1 MNKLFYPKLA
11 FLNLK
16 KNHKTYVPYLFTCI
30 LTIMLFYA
38 LSAIGMNSGLE
49 QIRGGTVIGTVM
61 EWVTALTG
69 GFSLIFLFYTNSFLI
84 KQRRKELGLYQVMGM
99 DKKNLSLMMLWE
111 TLITA
116 AVSLGAGLLL
126 GLALGK
132 LMFLIFLKVVH
143 FPVPLDF
150 AVEPEALLQT
160 VRLFLAVFLMN
171 LAWNLFRVARSKISE
186 MVGASRAG
194 EREPRGKWIL
204 AIFGLASLGSG
215 YYIAQTADSP
225 LSAVN
230 VFFFAVILVI
240 IGTYLLFISGSI
252 VLLKALKK
260 NKNYYYKTKHFTAV
274 SGMLYR
280 MKQNAAGLANIC
292 IMSTAVI
299 VVLSVCVCLYA
310 GIEDSLKNQFPK
322 EVSVSIPDG
331 SDEIRTKTVQL
342 IQETAEEADVKV
354 TGELGYRSFLLPC
367 MLKGDT
373 AMFGNAVTY
382 GDEEGFTESYRGMVL
397 IPLEDY
403 KAVTGENETLQEGE
417 ALIYAPED
425 EYAYDTIL
433 LGDVP
438 YTVKEVQDNVPL
450 VAEGMMSNVVQ
461 MFYVILPDVSSVE
474 YLAKEYG
481 FSTEELN
488 HVGYNAW
495 FDLEGDAQDK
505 EEMVRLLEEMIVQEN
520 PNSYVQY
527 KEDYRQ
533 STYVMNGGAL
543 FIGIFVGALF
553 LISTVLIIYYKQ
565 ISEGYDDRENY
576 QIMQK
581 VGMDRREVRRTIRS
595 QILAVFFLPL
605 LGAFLHVAFA
615 FRVMTML
622 LEVMYVLNVPLFLV
636 CTAGVTA
643 VFTLFYVIVYMV
655 TSREYY
661 RIVR

>member
-438 YTVKEVQDNVPL
+438 YTVKEVQENVPL

-481 FSTEELN
+481 FSSEELN
-488 HVGYNAW
+488 HVGYDAW
-495 FDLEGDAQDK
+495 FDMEGDAQDK
-505 EEMVRLLEEMIVQEN
+505 EEMVRRLEESIVQEN
-520 PNSYVQY
+520 PDSIVQY
-527 KEDYRQ
+527 KEDYRE

-543 FIGIFVGALF
+543 FIGIFAGALF

-622 LEVMYVLNVPLFLV
+622 LEVMYVLNVPLFLK

>member
-1 MNKLFYPKLA
+1 M
-11 FLNLK
+11 NLK
-16 KNHKTYVPYLFTCI
+16 KNHKTYAPYLFTCI

-38 LSAIGMNSGLE
+38 LSAIGMNNGLE
-49 QIRGGTVIGTVM
+49 QIRGGTAIGTVM

-69 GFSLIFLFYTNSFLI
+69 GFSVIFLFYTNSFLI
-84 KQRRKELGLYQVMGM
+84 KQRKKELGLYQVMGM

-150 AVEPEALLQT
+150 AVEPEALLKT
-160 VRLFLAVFLMN
+160 ARLFLAVFLIN
-171 LAWNLFRVARSKISE
+171 LAWNLFRVARSAISE
-186 MVGASRAG
+186 LAGASRAG
-194 EREPRGKWIL
+194 EREPRGKWLL
-204 AIFGLASLGSG
+204 AVFGLASLGGG

-225 LSAVN
+225 LTAVN

-240 IGTYLLFISGSI
+240 IGTYLLFMSGSI

-260 NKNYYYKTKHFTAV
+260 KKTYYYKIKHFTAV

-280 MKQNAAGLANIC
+280 MKQNA
-292 IMSTAVI
+292 V
-299 VVLSVCVCLYA
+299 
-310 GIEDSLKNQFPK
+310 
-322 EVSVSIPDG
+322 
-331 SDEIRTKTVQL
+331 RL
-342 IQETAEEADVKV
+342 IQETAKEAGVKV
-354 TGELGYRSFLLPC
+354 KGELGYRSFLLPC
-367 MLKGDT
+367 MLKGDA

-403 KAVTGENETLQEGE
+403 NAVTGENATLQEGE
-417 ALIYAPED
+417 ALVYAPED

-438 YTVKEVQDNVPL
+438 YTVKEVLENAPL
-450 VAEGMMSNVVQ
+450 IAEGMMSHVVG

-481 FSTEELN
+481 FSSEELN
-488 HVGYNAW
+488 HVGYDAW
-495 FDLEGDAQDK
+495 FDMEGDAQDK
-505 EEMVRLLEEMIVQEN
+505 EEMVRRLEESIVREN
-520 PNSYVQY
+520 PDSIVQY
-527 KEDYRQ
+527 KEDYRE

-543 FIGIFVGALF
+543 FIGIFAGALF

-622 LEVMYVLNVPLFLV
+622 LEVMYVLNVPLFLK

>member
-1 MNKLFYPKLA
+1 M
-11 FLNLK
+11 NLK
-16 KNHKTYVPYLFTCI
+16 KNHKTYAPYLFTCI

-38 LSAIGMNSGLE
+38 LSAIGMNNGLE
-49 QIRGGTVIGTVM
+49 QIRGGTAIGTVM

-69 GFSLIFLFYTNSFLI
+69 GFSVIFLFYTNSFLI
-84 KQRRKELGLYQVMGM
+84 KQRKKELGLYQVMGM

-150 AVEPEALLQT
+150 AVEPEALLET
-160 VRLFLAVFLMN
+160 ARLFLAVFLIN
-171 LAWNLFRVARSKISE
+171 LAWNLFRVARSAISE
-186 MVGASRAG
+186 LAGASRAG
-194 EREPRGKWIL
+194 EREPRGKWLL
-204 AIFGLASLGSG
+204 AVFGLASLGGG

-225 LSAVN
+225 LTAVN

-240 IGTYLLFISGSI
+240 IGTYLLFMSGSI

-260 NKNYYYKTKHFTAV
+260 KKTYYYKIKHFTAV

-280 MKQNAAGLANIC
+280 MKQNAA
-292 IMSTAVI
+292 
-299 VVLSVCVCLYA
+299 
-310 GIEDSLKNQFPK
+310 
-322 EVSVSIPDG
+322 
-331 SDEIRTKTVQL
+331 RL
-342 IQETAEEADVKV
+342 IQETAKEAGVKV
-354 TGELGYRSFLLPC
+354 KGELGYRSFLLPC
-367 MLKGDT
+367 MLKGDA

-403 KAVTGENETLQEGE
+403 NAVTGENATLQEGE
-417 ALIYAPED
+417 ALVYAPED

-438 YTVKEVQDNVPL
+438 YTVKEVLENAPL
-450 VAEGMMSNVVQ
+450 IAEGMMSHVVG

-481 FSTEELN
+481 FSSEELN
-488 HVGYNAW
+488 HVGYDAW
-495 FDLEGDAQDK
+495 FDMEGDAQDK
-505 EEMVRLLEEMIVQEN
+505 EEMVRRLEESIVREN
-520 PNSYVQY
+520 PDSIVQY
-527 KEDYRQ
+527 KEDYRE

-543 FIGIFVGALF
+543 FIGIFAGALF

-622 LEVMYVLNVPLFLV
+622 LEVMYVLNVPLFLK

>member
-1 MNKLFYPKLA
+1 M
-11 FLNLK
+11 NLK
-16 KNHKTYVPYLFTCI
+16 KNHKTYAPYLFTCI

-38 LSAIGMNSGLE
+38 LSAIGMNNGLE
-49 QIRGGTVIGTVM
+49 QIRGGTAIGTVM

-69 GFSLIFLFYTNSFLI
+69 GFSVIFLFYTNSFLI
-84 KQRRKELGLYQVMGM
+84 KQRKKELGLYQVMGM

-150 AVEPEALLQT
+150 AVEPEALLKT
-160 VRLFLAVFLMN
+160 ARLFLAVFLIN
-171 LAWNLFRVARSKISE
+171 LAWNLFRVARSAISE
-186 MVGASRAG
+186 LAGASRAG
-194 EREPRGKWIL
+194 EREPRGKWLL
-204 AIFGLASLGSG
+204 AVFGLASLGGG

-225 LSAVN
+225 LTAVN

-240 IGTYLLFISGSI
+240 IGTYLLFMSGSI

-260 NKNYYYKTKHFTAV
+260 KKTYYYKIKHFTAV

-280 MKQNAAGLANIC
+280 MKQNAA
-292 IMSTAVI
+292 
-299 VVLSVCVCLYA
+299 
-310 GIEDSLKNQFPK
+310 
-322 EVSVSIPDG
+322 
-331 SDEIRTKTVQL
+331 RL
-342 IQETAEEADVKV
+342 IQETAKEAGVKV
-354 TGELGYRSFLLPC
+354 KGELGYRSFLLPC
-367 MLKGDT
+367 MLKGDA

-403 KAVTGENETLQEGE
+403 NAVTGENATLQEGE
-417 ALIYAPED
+417 ALVYAPED

-438 YTVKEVQDNVPL
+438 YTVKEVLENAPL
-450 VAEGMMSNVVQ
+450 IAEGMMSHVVG

-481 FSTEELN
+481 FSSEELN
-488 HVGYNAW
+488 HVGYDAW
-495 FDLEGDAQDK
+495 FNMEGDAQDK
-505 EEMVRLLEEMIVQEN
+505 EEMVRRLEESLVREN
-520 PNSYVQY
+520 PDSIVQY
-527 KEDYRQ
+527 KEDYRE

-622 LEVMYVLNVPLFLV
+622 LEVMYVLNVPLFLK

>member
-11 FLNLK
+11 FMNLK
-16 KNHKTYVPYLFTCI
+16 KNHKTYAPYLFTCI

-38 LSAIGMNSGLE
+38 LSAIGMNNGLE
-49 QIRGGTVIGTVM
+49 QIRGGTAIGTVM

-69 GFSLIFLFYTNSFLI
+69 GFSVIFLFYTNSFLI
-84 KQRRKELGLYQVMGM
+84 KQRKKELGLYQVMGM

-132 LMFLIFLKVVH
+132 LMFLIFLKAVH

-150 AVEPEALLQT
+150 AVEPEALLKT
-160 VRLFLAVFLMN
+160 ARLFLAVFLIN
-171 LAWNLFRVARSKISE
+171 LAWNLFRVARSAISE
-186 MVGASRAG
+186 LAGASRAG
-194 EREPRGKWIL
+194 EREPRGKWLL
-204 AIFGLASLGSG
+204 AVFGLASLGGG

-225 LSAVN
+225 LTAVN

-240 IGTYLLFISGSI
+240 IGTYLLFMSGSI

-260 NKNYYYKTKHFTAV
+260 NKTYYYKTKHFTAV

-280 MKQNAAGLANIC
+280 MKQ
-292 IMSTAVI
+292 
-299 VVLSVCVCLYA
+299 
-310 GIEDSLKNQFPK
+310 
-322 EVSVSIPDG
+322 
-331 SDEIRTKTVQL
+331 
-342 IQETAEEADVKV
+342 
-354 TGELGYRSFLLPC
+354 
-367 MLKGDT
+367 
-373 AMFGNAVTY
+373 NAVTY

-403 KAVTGENETLQEGE
+403 NAVTGENATLQEGE
-417 ALIYAPED
+417 ALVCAPED

-438 YTVKEVQDNVPL
+438 YTVKEVLENAPL
-450 VAEGMMSNVVQ
+450 IAEGMISHVVG

-481 FSTEELN
+481 FSSEELN
-488 HVGYNAW
+488 HVGYDAW
-495 FDLEGDAQDK
+495 FDMEGDAQDK
-505 EEMVRLLEEMIVQEN
+505 EEMVRRLEESIVQEN
-520 PNSYVQY
+520 PDSIVQY
-527 KEDYRQ
+527 KEDYRE

-543 FIGIFVGALF
+543 FIGIFAGALF

-622 LEVMYVLNVPLFLV
+622 LEVMYVLNVPLFLK

>member
-1 MNKLFYPKLA
+1 MNKVFYPKLA

-30 LTIMLFYA
+30 LTVMLFYA
-38 LSAIGMNSGLE
+38 LSAIGMNSGME
-49 QIRGGTVIGTVM
+49 QIRGGTSIGTVM

-84 KQRRKELGLYQVMGM
+84 KQRKKELGLYQVMGM

-116 AVSLGAGLLL
+116 VVSLGAGLLL

-132 LMFLIFLKVVH
+132 LLFLIFLKIIH

-150 AVEPEALLQT
+150 AVEPEPLLQT
-160 VRLFLAVFLMN
+160 VRLFLAVFLIN
-171 LAWNLFRVARSKISE
+171 LLWNLFRVARSGITE
-186 MVGASRAG
+186 LVGASRAG
-194 EREPRGKWIL
+194 EKEPRGKWLL
-204 AIFGLASLGSG
+204 ALLGLASLGSG

-225 LSAVN
+225 LKAVN
-230 VFFFAVILVI
+230 VFFLAVIFVV
-240 IGTYLLFISGSI
+240 IGTYLLFMTGSI

-260 NKNYYYKTKHFTAV
+260 NKNYYYKAKHFTAV

-292 IMSTAVI
+292 IMSTVVI

-310 GIEDSLKNQFPK
+310 GIEDSMKNQFPK
-322 EVSVSIPDG
+322 DVSVGIPDG
-331 SDEIRTKTVQL
+331 SDEARTEASRLIR
-342 IQETAEEADVKV
+342 ETAEETGVKV

-367 MLKGDT
+367 MLRGDT
-373 AMFGNAVTY
+373 AMFGNAMDY
-382 GDEEGFTESYRGMVL
+382 GDEEGFTDSYRGMVL

-403 KAVTGENETLQEGE
+403 NAVTGGDETLQQGE

-438 YTVKEVQDNVPL
+438 YTVKKVLDNVSL
-450 VAEGMMSNVVQ
+450 VADGTMSSVVG
-461 MFYVILPDVSSVE
+461 MFYVILPDVNSVDS
-474 YLAKEYG
+474 LAQEYG
-481 FSTEELN
+481 FSSEELN
-488 HVGYNAW
+488 HAGYDAW
-495 FDLEGDAQDK
+495 FDLEGDAGDK
-505 EEMVRLLEEMIVQEN
+505 ENMVRLLGEKLAEEN
-520 PNSYVQY
+520 PGSYVQY

-543 FIGIFVGALF
+543 FMGIFVGALF
-553 LISTVLIIYYKQ
+553 LISTVLVIYYKQ
-565 ISEGYDDRENY
+565 ISEGYDDRENF
-576 QIMQK
+576 QLMQK

-622 LEVMYVLNVPLFLV
+622 LAVMYVLNVPLFLA

-643 VFTLFYVIVYMV
+643 VFTLFYVVVYLL

>member
-11 FLNLK
+11 FMNLK
-16 KNHKTYVPYLFTCI
+16 KNHKTYAPYLFTCI

-38 LSAIGMNSGLE
+38 LSAIGMNNGLE
-49 QIRGGTVIGTVM
+49 QIRGGTAIGTVM

-69 GFSLIFLFYTNSFLI
+69 GFSVIFLFYTNSFLI
-84 KQRRKELGLYQVMGM
+84 KQRKKELGLYQVMGM

-150 AVEPEALLQT
+150 AVEPEALLKT
-160 VRLFLAVFLMN
+160 ARLFLAVFLIN
-171 LAWNLFRVARSKISE
+171 LAWNLFRVARSAISE
-186 MVGASRAG
+186 LAGASRAG
-194 EREPRGKWIL
+194 EREPRGKWLL
-204 AIFGLASLGSG
+204 AVFGLASLGGG

-225 LSAVN
+225 LTAVN

-240 IGTYLLFISGSI
+240 IGTYLLFMSGSI

-260 NKNYYYKTKHFTAV
+260 KKTYYYKIKHFTAV

-280 MKQNAAGLANIC
+280 MKQNA
-292 IMSTAVI
+292 V
-299 VVLSVCVCLYA
+299 
-310 GIEDSLKNQFPK
+310 
-322 EVSVSIPDG
+322 
-331 SDEIRTKTVQL
+331 RL
-342 IQETAEEADVKV
+342 IQETAKEAGVKV
-354 TGELGYRSFLLPC
+354 KGELGYRSFLLPC
-367 MLKGDT
+367 MLKGDA

-403 KAVTGENETLQEGE
+403 NAVTGENATLQEGE
-417 ALIYAPED
+417 ALVYAPED

-438 YTVKEVQDNVPL
+438 YTVKEVLENAPL
-450 VAEGMMSNVVQ
+450 IAEGMMSHVVG

-481 FSTEELN
+481 FSSEELN
-488 HVGYNAW
+488 HVGYDAW
-495 FDLEGDAQDK
+495 FDMEGDAQDK
-505 EEMVRLLEEMIVQEN
+505 EEMVRRLEESIVQEN
-520 PNSYVQY
+520 PDSIVQY
-527 KEDYRQ
+527 KEDYRE

-543 FIGIFVGALF
+543 FIGIFAGALF

-622 LEVMYVLNVPLFLV
+622 LEVMYVLNVPLFLK

>member
-1 MNKLFYPKLA
+1 
-11 FLNLK
+11 
-16 KNHKTYVPYLFTCI
+16 
-30 LTIMLFYA
+30 
-38 LSAIGMNSGLE
+38 
-49 QIRGGTVIGTVM
+49 
-61 EWVTALTG
+61 
-69 GFSLIFLFYTNSFLI
+69 
-84 KQRRKELGLYQVMGM
+84 M

-150 AVEPEALLQT
+150 AVEPEALLKT
-160 VRLFLAVFLMN
+160 ARLFLAVFLIN
-171 LAWNLFRVARSKISE
+171 LAWNLFRVARSAISE
-186 MVGASRAG
+186 LAGASRAG
-194 EREPRGKWIL
+194 EREPRGKWLL
-204 AIFGLASLGSG
+204 AVFGLASLGGG

-225 LSAVN
+225 LTAVN

-240 IGTYLLFISGSI
+240 IGTYLLFMSGSI

-260 NKNYYYKTKHFTAV
+260 KKTYYYKIKHFTAV

-331 SDEIRTKTVQL
+331 SDETAAEAVRL
-342 IQETAEEADVKV
+342 IQETAKEAGVKV
-354 TGELGYRSFLLPC
+354 KGELGYRSFLLPC
-367 MLKGDT
+367 MLKGDA

-403 KAVTGENETLQEGE
+403 NAVTGENATLQEGE
-417 ALIYAPED
+417 ALVYAPED

-438 YTVKEVQDNVPL
+438 YTVKEVLENAPL
-450 VAEGMMSNVVQ
+450 IAEGMMSHVVG

-481 FSTEELN
+481 FSSEELN
-488 HVGYNAW
+488 HVGYDAW
-495 FDLEGDAQDK
+495 FNMEGDAQDK
-505 EEMVRLLEEMIVQEN
+505 EEMVRRLEESIVQEN
-520 PNSYVQY
+520 PDSIVQY
-527 KEDYRQ
+527 KEDYRE

-622 LEVMYVLNVPLFLV
+622 LEVMYVLNVPLFLK

>member
-1 MNKLFYPKLA
+1 M
-11 FLNLK
+11 NLK
-16 KNHKTYVPYLFTCI
+16 KNHKTYAPYLFTCI

-38 LSAIGMNSGLE
+38 LSAIGMNNGLE
-49 QIRGGTVIGTVM
+49 QIRGGTAIGTVM

-69 GFSLIFLFYTNSFLI
+69 GFSVIFLFYTNSFLI
-84 KQRRKELGLYQVMGM
+84 KQRKKELGLYQVMGM

-132 LMFLIFLKVVH
+132 LMFLIFLKAVH

-150 AVEPEALLQT
+150 AVEPEALLKT
-160 VRLFLAVFLMN
+160 ARLFLAVFLIN
-171 LAWNLFRVARSKISE
+171 LAWNLFRVARSAISE
-186 MVGASRAG
+186 LAGASRAG
-194 EREPRGKWIL
+194 EREPRGKWLL
-204 AIFGLASLGSG
+204 AVFGLASLGGG

-225 LSAVN
+225 LTAVN

-240 IGTYLLFISGSI
+240 IGTYLLFMSGSI

-260 NKNYYYKTKHFTAV
+260 NKTYYYKTKHFTAV

-280 MKQNAAGLANIC
+280 MKQ
-292 IMSTAVI
+292 
-299 VVLSVCVCLYA
+299 
-310 GIEDSLKNQFPK
+310 
-322 EVSVSIPDG
+322 
-331 SDEIRTKTVQL
+331 
-342 IQETAEEADVKV
+342 
-354 TGELGYRSFLLPC
+354 
-367 MLKGDT
+367 
-373 AMFGNAVTY
+373 NAVTY

-403 KAVTGENETLQEGE
+403 NAVTGENATLQEGE
-417 ALIYAPED
+417 ALVCAPED

-438 YTVKEVQDNVPL
+438 YTVKEVLENAPL
-450 VAEGMMSNVVQ
+450 IAEGMISHVVG

-481 FSTEELN
+481 FSSEELN
-488 HVGYNAW
+488 HVGYDAW
-495 FDLEGDAQDK
+495 FDMEGDAQDK
-505 EEMVRLLEEMIVQEN
+505 EEMVRRLEESIVQEN
-520 PNSYVQY
+520 PDSIVQY
-527 KEDYRQ
+527 KEDYRE

-543 FIGIFVGALF
+543 FIGIFAGALF

-622 LEVMYVLNVPLFLV
+622 LEVMYVLNVPLFLK